1 MDVTVIGCGY
11 VGLVTG
17 TCLASI
23 GHTVRGVEKGREE
36 AQDPQDGHCPIFEP
50 GLQELMQ
57 ENYASGQLQFT
68 DNVKAAVKDAEVVFL
83 CVGTPPKP
91 DGTVDMS
98 YLEAAGKEVCDA
110 LAEQNNDYMVTII
123 VKSTVPAGTNRKLYN
138 FLKSRPR
145 PTCRSSPTPS
155 SSKEGTGGQDCLNP
169 DRIVI
174 GGESPEAF
182 RMMRRLYDP
191 LVKREENFMTM
202 NWESAELTKYAANT
216 MLAAR
221 ISFMNEMTILCEH
234 YGADIEDIRKGIGT
248 DNRIGPA
255 FLARRL
261 RLRRIVLPQGRR
273 RDGAH
278 LQGRRARE
286 PVRPRHPDDQQ
297 EPEEALRRQDRAE
310 ARPADR
316 RRDDRRVGPGV
327 QGRHRR
333 HPRIGRHRRHP
344 LSARRGAHVK
354 AHDYKAMENMKQ
366 VFKDQVEWCHDPVTA
381 AAGADAVA
389 LLTDWPQYT
398 TLPFRKIAATMNQP
412 IIFDGR
418 NCLHRDVMRETGF
431 QYYPMG
437 RPAVENTLRLK
448 TSGRVPP
455 QSRAPTMLP
464 HPSKLGATGSSLLHQ
479 SKFVG

>member
-23 GHTVRGVEKGREE
+23 GHSVRGVEKDVRKLKTL
-36 AQDPQDGHCPIFEP
+36 QDGHCPIFEP

-57 ENYASGQLQFT
+57 EHYASGQLQFT
-68 DNVKAAVKDAEVVFL
+68 DNVRAAVKEAEVVFL

-98 YLEAAGKEVCDA
+98 YLEGAGKEVCDA
-110 LAEQNNDYMVTII
+110 LAEQNKDYMVTII
-123 VKSTVPAGTNRKLYN
+123 VKSTVPAGTNRNLYN
-138 FLKSRPR
+138 FLKQQTRAHVQVVSNPEFL
-145 PTCRSSPTPS
+145 
-155 SSKEGTGGQDCLNP
+155 KEGTAVNDCLNP

-182 RMMRRLYDP
+182 RQMRRLYDP
-191 LVKREENFMTM
+191 LVKREENFLTM
-202 NWESAELTKYAANT
+202 SWESAELTKYAANS

-234 YGADIEDIRKGIGT
+234 YGADIEEIRKGIGS
-248 DNRIGPA
+248 DSRIGPA
-255 FLARRL
+255 FLRAGCGYGGSCFPKDVAAMEHISRIAGHESLFVHAVQTVNKNQKKRFADKIELKLGRPIEGARIAVWGL
-261 RLRRIVLPQGRR
+261 AFKADTDDI
-273 RDGAH
+273 
-278 LQGRRARE
+278 RE
-286 PVRPRHPDDQQ
+286 SA
-297 EPEEALRRQDRAE
+297 ALDVIRYLLDK
-310 ARPADR
+310 
-316 RRDDRRVGPGV
+316 
-327 QGRHRR
+327 
-333 HPRIGRHRRHP
+333 
-344 LSARRGAHVK
+344 GAHVV
-354 AHDYKAMENMKQ
+354 ATDPKAMEHMKLI
-366 VFKDQVEWCHDPVTA
+366 FKDEVEWSPDPVHA
-381 AAGADAVA
+381 AVGADAVA
-389 LLTDWPQYT
+389 LLTDWAQYT

-448 TSGRVPP
+448 QKV
-455 QSRAPTMLP
+455 
-464 HPSKLGATGSSLLHQ
+464 
-479 SKFVG
+479 

>member
-23 GHTVRGVEKGREE
+23 GHTVRGVEKDR
-36 AQDPQDGHCPIFEP
+36 AKLKTLQDGHCPIFEP
-50 GLQELMQ
+50 GLHELMQ

-68 DNVKAAVKDAEVVFL
+68 NDVKSAVKDAEVVFL
-83 CVGTPPKP
+83 CVGTPPKD

-98 YLEAAGKEVCDA
+98 YLEGAGKEVCDA
-110 LAEQNNDYMVTII
+110 LAELRNEYMVTIV

-138 FLKSRPR
+138 FLKEQTKAFVQVVSNPEFL
-145 PTCRSSPTPS
+145 
-155 SSKEGTGGQDCLNP
+155 KEGTAVQDCLNP

-202 NWESAELTKYAANT
+202 SWESGELTKYAANS

-234 YGADIEDIRKGIGT
+234 YNADIEDIRKGIGS

-255 FLARRL
+255 FLRAGCGYGGSCFPKDVAAMEHISKAAGYDSLFVHAIQTVNKNQKKRFVDKIEQKLGRP
-261 RLRRIVLPQGRR
+261 IQGSTIGVWGLAFKA
-273 RDGAH
+273 DTDDI
-278 LQGRRARE
+278 RE
-286 PVRPRHPDDQQ
+286 
-297 EPEEALRRQDRAE
+297 
-310 ARPADR
+310 
-316 RRDDRRVGPGV
+316 
-327 QGRHRR
+327 
-333 HPRIGRHRRHP
+333 
-344 LSARRGAHVK
+344 SAAIDVIEYLLEKGAHVK
-354 AHDYKAMENMKQ
+354 AHDYKGMENMKAI
-366 VFKDQVEWCHDPVTA
+366 FKDRVEWCHDPVTA

-389 LLTDWPQYT
+389 LVTDWPQYT
-398 TLPFRKIAATMNQP
+398 TLPFRKISATMNQP

-418 NCLHRDVMRETGF
+418 NCLHRDVMRESGF

-437 RPAVENTLRLK
+437 RPPVENKLRLK
-448 TSGRVPP
+448 T
-455 QSRAPTMLP
+455 RA
-464 HPSKLGATGSSLLHQ
+464 
-479 SKFVG
+479 